1 MSWSMYESV
10 DSVTNTGN
18 SALQIPGQMQM
29 PQMQHKNE
37 HVAQNMQQMP
47 SSMPAPKKTG
57 PANAVP
63 VPQVTPQKTT
73 WEDIS
78 DIYDISDW
86 SYLLVAAVAV
96 EAVVI
101 AITRFFP
108 TFSGKYLN
116 LWYSR
121 FKLSAILA
129 DVLSVLIGFG
139 LAKYFYTEFIYPKND
154 WNPLYFTGTAVVIQ
168 MIHDFLFYFGIIK
181 QVPEGKNGILDVMR
195 SYGDAGGAKLVL
207 GDSVI
212 MVGTSFA
219 SMLLKASSPHIVLF
233 IGLVAAYSL
242 PYFLE
247 VKNEFSGL
255 S

>member
-1 MSWSMYESV
+1 MYESV
-10 DSVTNTGN
+10 DSLTNTGN
-18 SALQIPGQMQM
+18 SLSQIPGQMQI

-37 HVAQNMQQMP
+37 HIAQPMQSLP

-57 PANAVP
+57 PANGVP
-63 VPQVTPQKTT
+63 VPQASPTKTQ

-78 DIYDISDW
+78 DIYELGDW
-86 SYLLVAAVAV
+86 SYLLVAAIAV
-96 EAVVI
+96 EVIVI

-108 TFSGKYLN
+108 AFSGKYLN

-121 FKLSAILA
+121 FKLSAVLA
-129 DVLSVLIGFG
+129 DVVSVLIGFG

-154 WNPLYFTGTAVVIQ
+154 WNPLYFTGTAIVIQ
-168 MIHDFLFYFGIIK
+168 IIHDVLFYFGVIK

-195 SYGDAGGAKLVL
+195 QYGEAGGAKLVI

-212 MVGTSFA
+212 MAATSIGA
-219 SMLLKASSPHIVLF
+219 MLLKATSPHLVFLL
-233 IGLVAAYSL
+233 GLVSTYSL
-242 PYFLE
+242 PYFME
-247 VKNEFSGL
+247 AKNEFSGL